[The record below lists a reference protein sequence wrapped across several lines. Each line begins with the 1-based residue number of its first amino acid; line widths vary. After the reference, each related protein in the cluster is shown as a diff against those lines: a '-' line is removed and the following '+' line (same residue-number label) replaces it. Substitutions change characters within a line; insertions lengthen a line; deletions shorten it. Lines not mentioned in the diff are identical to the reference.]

1 MKKVL
6 GMIGSF
12 TLLMF
17 VISAP
22 VFAEDGRCTP
32 TGTWYGGSYVPDHE
46 GYKYQYTFVQSEPGR
61 YFAMADGA
69 YNPDTL
75 GAAVATTWTGELVKT
90 SGNAYEIRLI
100 ALTTTD
106 PTDPP
111 NELPMVWA
119 VRGNVRFDGCDR
131 MVIEYDWFVV
141 YEWGK
146 IPFVDVPAVWN
157 LYDGEGPIVE
167 TIIRMPTGTTLPR
180 PPRRPS
186 S

>member
-1 MKKVL
+1 MKKVP
-6 GMIGSF
+6 GMIAGF
-12 TLLMF
+12 LFLTV

-22 VFAEDGRCTP
+22 IYAENSRCTP
-32 TGTWYGGSYVPDHE
+32 TGTWYGGSYNPENE
-46 GYKYQYTFVQSEPGR
+46 GYKYHYTFVPAEPGS

-75 GAAVATTWTGELVKT
+75 GAAVATTWTGELVKR
-90 SGNAYEIRLI
+90 SGNTYEIRLI
-100 ALTTTD
+100 ALTSTD

-111 NELPMVWA
+111 DVLPMVWA
-119 VRGNVRFDGCDR
+119 VKGNVRFEGCDKIT
-131 MVIEYDWFVV
+131 IEYDWFAI

-146 IPFVDVPAVWN
+146 VPFVDMPAQWN
-157 LYDGEGPIVE
+157 LYAGEGPIVE
-167 TIIRMPTGTTLPR
+167 TIIRMPMGKTPPR